1 MAHFLWRLHTNL
13 HRRQTETV
21 RPCGFRQKPPPRRI
35 CGTSSAAAVAARQF
49 EQARLRSP
57 AAAVRGMGQ
66 ACKRGFAAS
75 DATDS
80 DANASADSIRC
91 RIVYSYL
98 FFLRIFPAASPHSPT
113 HWGDHNFASEP
124 KAHQRPATGGSG
136 FRSRTSKTYKTKS
149 YGQGK
154 RFNQ

>member
-1 MAHFLWRLHTNL
+1 MRIKK
-13 HRRQTETV
+13 RQSETV
-21 RPCGFRQKPPPRRI
+21 RPCGFRPKPPPRRI

-98 FFLRIFPAASPHSPT
+98 FFLRIFPTAAPYLPIGATITLHR
-113 HWGDHNFASEP
+113 NR
-124 KAHQRPATGGSG
+124 KPAKGRQQVAADSATEHV
-136 FRSRTSKTYKTKS
+136 KPINTKN
-149 YGQGK
+149 YAQGK